1 MIQKVY
7 LIIREVAGGRLISLI
22 VLLAVALSVFSVGL
36 FRATGDGL
44 VAYVRDRFASSI
56 PPNTVRISMKQPRSL
71 FLFETDG
78 PKKPAITDRT
88 IGKIRA
94 MAGVIGIVPVSS
106 LRIPVQARVSY
117 LGFKYRSDLLAFGV
131 PYRLVA
137 NELAGERYRRLWL
150 HPAREKIIPVLV
162 PRTILRSYNDGMAG
176 PNGLPRISERGAVGF
191 GFSLLMGKSSLR
203 TLPGYEEAEAV
214 IAGFT
219 DQVDSFA
226 LILPLDLVTGY
237 NRKYIQEHRNEYQY
251 AYVNVRDHAA
261 LLAIVPRIKALG
273 LVVETGKGVSRQIL
287 SLTKTI
293 LLVSRSLQAVVL
305 LLALIAVSF
314 ATVIATMSRV
324 EYYRILRIIGAS
336 RLFLTA
342 AIMAKYALLGL
353 GGAWA
358 GSVLLRLAAG
368 SFAEHF
374 RLTGIMVP
382 IVVPDDSF
390 RMVLLIG
397 AMIPVLSALP
407 ALLRLYF
414 KGLSQD

>member
-1 MIQKVY
+1 MIQKAY
-7 LIIREVAGGRLISLI
+7 LIIREIAGGRLISLI

-44 VAYVRDRFASSI
+44 VSYVRGRFASSI
-56 PPNTVRISMKQPRSL
+56 PPNTIRVSTKQPRSL
-71 FLFETDG
+71 FLFETDA
-78 PKKPAITDRT
+78 PRTPAITDRT
-88 IGKIRA
+88 IKRIRG
-94 MAGVIGIVPVSS
+94 MAGVTGIVPVSS
-106 LRIPVQARVSY
+106 LGIPVQGRVSY

-137 NELAGERYRRLWL
+137 GELADERYRRLWL
-150 HPAREKIIPVLV
+150 HPGRERIIPVLV

-176 PNGLPRISERGAVGF
+176 PNGLPRISERGAIGF
-191 GFSLLMGKSSLR
+191 GFSLLMGKSSIR
-203 TLPGYEEAEAV
+203 TLPGFEESEAV

-237 NRKYIQEHRNEYQY
+237 NRKFIREYRNEYQY
-251 AYVNVRDHAA
+251 AYVKVRDHAS
-261 LLAIVPRIKALG
+261 LLAAVPRIKALG
-273 LVVETGKGVSRQIL
+273 LKVETGKGVSRQIL
-287 SLTKTI
+287 GLTETI
-293 LLVSRSLQAVVL
+293 RLISRSLQAVVL

-324 EYYRILRIIGAS
+324 EYYRILRVIGAS

-342 AIMAKYALLGL
+342 AIMVKYAILGL
-353 GGAWA
+353 AGAWA
-358 GSVLLRLAAG
+358 GSELLRIAAG
-368 SFAEHF
+368 RFAEHF

-382 IVVPDDSF
+382 VTVPETAF
-390 RMVLLIG
+390 RAVLLLG
-397 AMIPVLSALP
+397 ASIPVLSAVP
-407 ALLRLYF
+407 ALIRLYF